1 MSYADLSLFASYN
14 YNGGGL
20 MMTVMVGRLGGRGK
34 GYAVGVCI
42 SMKAWL
48 SYFYCCP

>member
-1 MSYADLSLFASYN
+1 MSYAELSLFASYN

-20 MMTVMVGRLGGRGK
+20 IRTVMVGRVGGREK

-48 SYFYCCP
+48 S

>member
-1 MSYADLSLFASYN
+1 MSYAELSLFASNN
-14 YNGGGL
+14 YNDGGL
-20 MMTVMVGRLGGRGK
+20 MRTVMVGMVGGRGK

-48 SYFYCCP
+48 SHCYCCT